1 MTRASLCSSI
11 IDSNDDYG
19 HYDYDGGDNDAVRD
33 NANNDDT
40 K

>member
-1 MTRASLCSSI
+1 MTRAPLFLST